1 MSDLRFF
8 FLTFFI
14 FLITTLCSE
23 VIIQEIIFEG
33 NQQISDNFLKRNI
46 TSKVGKTFLQSN
58 IEHDIEIIQNIYLN
72 KQIYNFKIHT
82 PEIELL
88 THETVKIIFHLEE
101 TEELIIDSLVITGN
115 NYIGKGKLKNYIS
128 TENISISTLAL
139 KITQLVDFYNDS
151 GFLFAQVQIDSIR
164 SEDARIIA
172 YLKIAEGRFSNP
184 IEFLFKGNQNSSEK
198 SLLRI
203 SQLSRYNTITPKILQ
218 QAEKRILKK
227 SYIRNCQILPLDN
240 EKILIDIEE
249 DKMTHF
255 SGILGYNN
263 NRKGDKKITG
273 FLILEFLNLFGTD
286 RSLGLTWQKLNPDR
300 SYIKLAYHE
309 SGPWQIPLSGDF
321 SISREEVDSTY
332 IRSEIVSEIF
342 YYGINS
348 KYGFN
353 IAHNTIYPGSRR
365 PEIVSKN
372 DITTVGIFWDYS
384 SHFYEINPLTGNEIR
399 LGLYNTFFRNKE
411 AKDTRQGS
419 ELFWQTYLNP
429 FRKNVLAIAFNLKAV
444 ENKNLQDYE
453 LFRLGG
459 IKNLRGYNQD
469 QFQGQL
475 IFWTNLEYRYLLS
488 YNSRAF
494 IFFDYGFVRNDQTDI
509 GKLFSLGFGLRLKT
523 RLGLLGIDYGV
534 GYENGKFRNPLDG
547 IVHFGLE
554 TKL

>member
-14 FLITTLCSE
+14 FLITALCSE

-33 NQQISDNFLKRNI
+33 NQQISDNFLKSNI
-46 TSKVGKTFLQSN
+46 TSKTGKAFLQSN
-58 IEHDIEIIQNIYLN
+58 LDRDIEIIQNIYVN
-72 KQIYNFKIHT
+72 AQIYNFKIHV
-82 PEIELL
+82 PEVEIL
-88 THETVKIIFHLEE
+88 THETVKIIFRIEE
-101 TEELIIDSLVITGN
+101 TEELIIDSLAIRGN
-115 NYIGKGKLKNYIS
+115 NYISEDKLRNYIS
-128 TENISISTLAL
+128 TGNILISTLPV
-139 KITQLVDFYNDS
+139 KITELVEFYNDS

-164 SEDARIIA
+164 SEDAQIIA
-172 YLKIAEGRFSNP
+172 YLKIVEGRFSNP
-184 IEFLFKGNQNSSEK
+184 KEFLFKGNKNSSEN
-198 SLLRI
+198 SLLKI
-203 SQLSRYNTITPKILQ
+203 SQLTNYKTITPKILQ
-218 QAEKRILKK
+218 QAEKLILKK
-227 SYIRNCQILPLDN
+227 SYIRNCQIVPLDN

-249 DKMTHF
+249 DKMTYF

-263 NRKGDKKITG
+263 NQKGENKITG
-273 FLILEFLNLFGTD
+273 FLNLDFLNLFGTD
-286 RSLGLTWQKLNPDR
+286 RSLGLTWQKLNSDR

-365 PEIVSKN
+365 PELISKN
-372 DITTVGIFWDYS
+372 DITTTGIFWEYS
-384 SHFYEINPLTGNEIR
+384 SHFYEINPLTGNKIR

-429 FRKNVLAIAFNLKAV
+429 IRKNVIAIGFNLRVV
-444 ENKNLQDYE
+444 ENKSLQDYE

-475 IFWTNLEYRYLLS
+475 ILWTNLEYRYLLS

-523 RLGLLGIDYGV
+523 RLGLLGIDYGI